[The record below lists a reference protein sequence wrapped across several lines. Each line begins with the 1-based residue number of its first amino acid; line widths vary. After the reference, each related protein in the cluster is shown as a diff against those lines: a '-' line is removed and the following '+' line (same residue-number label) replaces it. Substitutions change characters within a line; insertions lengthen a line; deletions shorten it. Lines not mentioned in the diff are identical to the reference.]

1 MRITQSMIQDTTLRN
16 VEANQERVS
25 QLQSQITSGSR
36 ISKPSDDPTGS
47 SRALSFQES
56 IDATDQYLANI
67 DQATAWVNTTD
78 SALNTVNEVLQR
90 ARELAIQASNGTLSA
105 SDRSAIHAEVVQ
117 LQQHTLSVAQA
128 KYGNSYLFAGTK
140 TEQPGYL
147 LAQPSTVAGAYQGN
161 TQNVVREISPGVQM
175 TVSANAPTTFD
186 PVFDALNKL
195 ETGLSTGS
203 QTIVQSSIN
212 ALDTATTAV
221 LSARAQV
228 GAKANRLQ
236 MLSDRLNTAKVSL
249 TGLLSQVKDT
259 DMAAALTNFSMAQT
273 VYQASLKAG
282 AQALQPSLLDYL
294 R

>member
-16 VEANQERVS
+16 IEANQERVS

-36 ISKPSDDPTGS
+36 ITKPSDDPTGS

-67 DQATAWVNTTD
+67 DQATSWVNTTD
-78 SALNTVNEVLQR
+78 SALSTVNEVLQR
-90 ARELAIQASNGTLSA
+90 ARELAVQAANGTLSS
-105 SDRSAIHAEVVQ
+105 SDRSAIDAEVVQ

-128 KYGNSYLFAGTK
+128 KYGTSYLFAGTK
-140 TEQPGYL
+140 TEQSGYVQ
-147 LAQPSTVAGAYQGN
+147 AQPSTVAGAYQGN
-161 TQNVVREISPGVQM
+161 AQNVVREISPGVQM
-175 TVSANAPTTFD
+175 SVNVNAQTTFD
-186 PVFDALNKL
+186 PVFNALNML
-195 ETGLSTGS
+195 EGGLSSGS
-203 QTIVQSSIN
+203 QTAVQSSIN
-212 ALDTATTAV
+212 ALDTATTSV

-249 TGLLSQVKDT
+249 AGLLSQVKDT